1 MADIQ
6 LSEVTYLKEE
16 IDSKIS
22 EESIRVDTAL
32 DLKQDSI
39 AVGSPTGV
47 ATLNE
52 VGKITTQEIPF
63 SSVEESGDVDNESTV
78 INPKRM
84 HYQIGLTTIPRN
96 EKGEAL
102 GIVPLGSDGLINSV
116 YLPASRTVQTFV
128 LDTIL
133 EMYNLPNITDVF
145 EGDRVIVTKDT
156 TPTNVGEWVASTDT
170 PLQGDWTLLPNL
182 SSVSSVNGQTGNV
195 DITSI
200 AESATNA
207 IDISALEL
215 RVEENEDDIVAIE
228 GITSVNT
235 NSISSIEAAV
245 ATNAVDILTNNTN
258 ATQGITDNATAISE
272 LQTKSYCN
280 YYVEPLLPLT
290 NAYQKATSFVPA
302 IAPVGITEDNG
313 TFTANLSGVYQWNIE
328 RVYTNGDTNPSTP
341 IEIYIEI
348 RKNSIALFSRTAIMS
363 AATAADEP
371 SIISF
376 NSPFIS
382 EIESGDILE
391 FYFKSTEGIDSPTD
405 VVLTHMQMSA
415 NMIG

>member
-32 DLKQDSI
+32 DLKQDSVT
-39 AVGSPTGV
+39 VGSPSGI
-47 ATLNE
+47 ATLDE
-52 VGKITTQEIPF
+52 IGKITTQEIPF
-63 SSVEESGDVDNESTV
+63 SSVEESGDIENEDTV

-84 HYQIGLTTIPRN
+84 HYQIGLTTIPRS

-102 GIVPLGSDGLINSV
+102 GVAPLGADKLINSV

-128 LDTIL
+128 LDTVL
-133 EMYNLPNITDVF
+133 EMYNLPNITSVF

-156 TPTNVGEWVASTDT
+156 TPANVGEWVASTDT
-170 PLQGDWTLLPNL
+170 PLQADWTLLPNL
-182 SSVSSVNGQTGNV
+182 SSVSSVNGQTGNIT
-195 DITSI
+195 ITSI
-200 AESATNA
+200 AESISNA
-207 IDISALEL
+207 ADISALEL
-215 RVEENEDDIVAIE
+215 RVEENESDIVALE
-228 GITSVNT
+228 GVTSVNT
-235 NSISSIEAAV
+235 SSINSIEATV
-245 ATNAVDILTNNTN
+245 ATNTANISTNNTN
-258 ATQGITDNATAISE
+258 AIQGITDNATSISE
-272 LQTKSYCN
+272 LQVKSYCN
-280 YYVEPLLPLT
+280 YYVNPSLPLT
-290 NAYQKATSFVPA
+290 NIYQKVTSFVPT

-313 TFTANLSGVYQWNIE
+313 TFTASISGIYHWNIE

-348 RKNSIALFSRTAIMS
+348 RKNSVALFSRTAIIS

-382 EIESGDILE
+382 EIESGDTFE
-391 FYFKSTEGIDSPTD
+391 FYFKSTEGINSPTD

-415 NMIG
+415 NKIG